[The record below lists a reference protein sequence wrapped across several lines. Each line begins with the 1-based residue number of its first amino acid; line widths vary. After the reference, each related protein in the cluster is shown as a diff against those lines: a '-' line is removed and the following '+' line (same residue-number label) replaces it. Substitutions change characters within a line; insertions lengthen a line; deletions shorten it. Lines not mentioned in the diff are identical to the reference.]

1 MVGDPGASVIE
12 RMSPEKVDSHGAQV
26 GSGFHAAVSS
36 PPLPKLRVCHV
47 QDT

>member
-12 RMSPEKVDSHGAQV
+12 RMLPEKVDSHGAQM

-36 PPLPKLRVCHV
+36 LPSPTLRICHV